1 MDMRGKGK
9 ILKIYIGETDK
20 WKHESLYHAL
30 IKKFKKAGL
39 AGATVIRGIEGFGL
53 NSRIKSAHILQLSE
67 DLPLII
73 EVVDRAEKI
82 EAILPEVK
90 EMVKE
95 GLITVEDIEVI
106 TYTADKKNKDKETAH
121 K

>member
-1 MDMRGKGK
+1 MGIMGKGK

-20 WKHESLYHAL
+20 WGHEPLYHAL

-39 AGATVIRGIEGFGL
+39 AGATVVRGIEGFGL

-73 EVVDRAEKI
+73 EVVDKAEKI
-82 EAILPEVK
+82 ETILPEVK

-95 GLITVEDIEVI
+95 GLITIEDVDVI
-106 TYTADKKNKDKETAH
+106 TYVANQKKD
-121 K
+121 